1 LKAEFSEHQDTRSTD
16 VAHAISKFT
25 NPTILSVLMLLLIA
39 LTKSSNMLESVGYFA
54 IILLCFVFIPAVYV
68 LIRASR
74 SGNQTKSLVGLTK
87 FLKQHP
93 IDILIMAIFLG
104 LPCLIILWFLKAP
117 AVLID
122 TVAALVTGSMVT
134 SLFNLFYRVS
144 FHLTGITILIIMAAQ
159 AWGQPYLFLLVVI
172 PPISWAKFRIRDHTI
187 PQLIIGIIVA
197 VAVSF
202 GTLQLGILKP

>member
-1 LKAEFSEHQDTRSTD
+1 MEHQVTRSTY
-16 VAHAISKFT
+16 VAQVISKFT
-25 NPTILSVLMLLLIA
+25 NPTILSVITLLLIA
-39 LTKSSNMLESVGYFA
+39 FTKSSNVLESVGYFA
-54 IILLCFVFIPAVYV
+54 IILLFFVFIPAVYV
-68 LIRASR
+68 LMRTSR

-93 IDILIMAIFLG
+93 IDILVIALLLG

-117 AVLID
+117 VALSS
-122 TVAALVTGSMVT
+122 TVAALLAGSIVT

-159 AWGQPYLFLLVVI
+159 VWGQPYLFLLVAI
-172 PPISWAKFRIRDHTI
+172 PPISWAKFQIRDHTI

-197 VAVSF
+197 MAVSL
-202 GTLQLGILKP
+202 GTLQLGFLKP